1 MLVHGDDF
9 VSSSERSELEWL
21 CRNMQKKFETKI
33 VMAGDHD
40 DLAKKARVLH
50 QIVMWHPRKGPT
62 YEADQHA
69 EIFSRETGAEE
80 LNTISTPV
88 AKETGRETEEF

>member
-1 MLVHGDDF
+1 MCLGIGKETSKVLVHGDDF

-21 CRNMQKKFETKI
+21 CRSMQKKFETKI

-40 DLAKKARVLH
+40 DLAKEARVLH

-62 YEADQHA
+62 YEADQA
-69 EIFSRETGAEE
+69 RGNIQS
-80 LNTISTPV
+80 
-88 AKETGRETEEF
+88 